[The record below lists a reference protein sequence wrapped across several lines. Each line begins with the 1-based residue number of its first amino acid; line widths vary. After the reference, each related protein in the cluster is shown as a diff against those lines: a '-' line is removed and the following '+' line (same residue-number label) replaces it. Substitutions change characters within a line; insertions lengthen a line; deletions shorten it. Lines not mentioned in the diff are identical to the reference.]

1 MAGPNNLNPNQNRQ
15 QPKKKKNSGGAW
27 GLIVLAV
34 IWIINRID
42 FDDLGRVFSRL
53 RRSFRTGNFNLNDR
67 AFVTAAAVVVALV
80 VLIVAVVAIAKRA
93 KEKRFDGVR
102 AKSGG
107 TAAAHSHDRLQG
119 YAGNESGFEH
129 WKKQLDGF
137 LEAGIID
144 RSEYRALIERRRR

>member
-1 MAGPNNLNPNQNRQ
+1 MKMLLYMTLGGSALATPLLYGPLGDAVGPGWAAMA
-15 QPKKKKNSGGAW
+15 SA
-27 GLIVLAV
+27 
-34 IWIINRID
+34 
-42 FDDLGRVFSRL
+42 
-53 RRSFRTGNFNLNDR
+53 
-67 AFVTAAAVVVALV
+67 VTAAAVVVALV

-102 AKSGG
+102 AKGGG